1 MGAYGESKCLN
12 HRRPEPTN
20 GKGPKQA
27 VEALTTIIE
36 TALDFRGEERP
47 NLTTV
52 AKLASRGSGLL
63 KLDDVD
69 VKISVENAATIAVA
83 QRLHLIS

>member
-1 MGAYGESKCLN
+1 
-12 HRRPEPTN
+12 
-20 GKGPKQA
+20 
-27 VEALTTIIE
+27 
-36 TALDFRGEERP
+36 LDFRGEERP